1 MRQRKEARAV
11 RRGKEPVDAGAD
23 EKCDRGRLAREKE
36 RGRKKGSGKYR
47 KEGETKESERS

>member
-23 EKCDRGRLAREKE
+23 EKCDSGRLAREKE
-36 RGRKKGSGKYR
+36 RGRKGVGSIERRERRKRAKGVK
-47 KEGETKESERS
+47 

>member
-36 RGRKKGSGKYR
+36 RGRRKGSGKYR
-47 KEGETKESERS
+47 KEGEAKESERS